1 MARPPLSPAY
11 QPRVRE
17 VAVLLMRVMSVGG
30 AGIVAGVAFVVVEF
44 VLVPSMVVCATR
56 NW

>member
-1 MARPPLSPAY
+1 ML
-11 QPRVRE
+11 
-17 VAVLLMRVMSVGG
+17 VGG
-30 AGIVAGVAFVVVEF
+30 AGIVAGIAFNNPEF